1 MLRLFVTVGKVIP
14 HKRVEVDEYY
24 RFKIND
30 FIHNNEVVRVYSP
43 SRRKMK
49 DKNNELFNKMKQ
61 IFHTTQDNQSNS
73 QISTPS
79 TAQNCMEESP
89 TLKKH

>member
-1 MLRLFVTVGKVIP
+1 M
-14 HKRVEVDEYY
+14 EESY

-30 FIHNNEVVRVYSP
+30 FINSNEAVRVYSP

-61 IFHTTQDNQSNS
+61 IFHGS
-73 QISTPS
+73 QEVKNHS
-79 TAQNCMEESP
+79 
-89 TLKKH
+89 

>member
-1 MLRLFVTVGKVIP
+1 MLRVFVTLGKVVA
-14 HKRVEVDEYY
+14 HRRVEIDEYY

-30 FIHNNEVVRVYSP
+30 FMHSNEAVRVYSP

-61 IFHTTQDNQSNS
+61 IFNNTQ
-73 QISTPS
+73 
-79 TAQNCMEESP
+79 
-89 TLKKH
+89 